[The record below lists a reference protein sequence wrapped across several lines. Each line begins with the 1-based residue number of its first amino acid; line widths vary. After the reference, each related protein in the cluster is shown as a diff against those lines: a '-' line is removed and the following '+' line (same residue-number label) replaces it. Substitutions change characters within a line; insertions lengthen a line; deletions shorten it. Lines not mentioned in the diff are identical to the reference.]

1 MFMENLV
8 NNDEATLSLILDWTA
23 ALQERAG
30 LILSFTPAFQERADT
45 YNGGEQAHLHVPT
58 FDGRQMHLLFKDLA
72 CELLYTVTQNSTS
85 SLGTISLEKLLFQRL
100 KHLL

>member
-23 ALQERAG
+23 ALQKRVS
-30 LILSFTPAFQERADT
+30 LIARLIADV
-45 YNGGEQAHLHVPT
+45 YKGGEQARSHVPD
-58 FDGRQMHLLFKDLA
+58 FDGRRMHLLFKDIA